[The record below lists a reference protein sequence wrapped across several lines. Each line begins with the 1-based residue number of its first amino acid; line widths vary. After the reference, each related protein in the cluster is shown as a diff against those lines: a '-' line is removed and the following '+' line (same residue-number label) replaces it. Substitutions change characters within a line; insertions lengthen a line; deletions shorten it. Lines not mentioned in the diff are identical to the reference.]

1 MLHQVITGK
10 SFELIL
16 AVAAVQGQLP
26 TLVARLIRF
35 NEFSKI
41 GQDKAR
47 SQLFDITFLMLVAIV
62 QTYGAETVL
71 EQDGDSLFQVWVQS
85 CMIEAHKPK
94 APEQILHLCDPN
106 NVDSLLQQFNAGE
119 TDFKNSVKWQDV
131 LFNMA
136 GVMQEVLVAWEQ
148 GCLVP
153 ADVKRIL
160 DAVRGRMYCLPLAA
174 AAWLCAYMRTAPE
187 NTLLKPANMVQQ
199 LLAPPVVEEDCL
211 GERWGLTKELIRK
224 MQKDVQL
231 PLKLKSGKDLVSTQ
245 PATEQLHAAWTTA
258 IKKGWLDHASAR
270 TVHCLLDTA
279 GPSWLVSAV
288 LQELLQLRYR
298 DQLQRGVDL
307 ALALFHVNIHLCT
320 LELFN
325 HALPQLLYNSIQ
337 ADTLMEPQLS
347 SLALLTSY
355 CIYTAIDHTDEV
367 GIMSTHTQL
376 NVWTLST

>member
-1 MLHQVITGK
+1 MLHQVIAGQ

-41 GQDKAR
+41 GQDKAK
-47 SQLFDITFLMLVAIV
+47 SQLFDITFLILVAIV
-62 QTYGAETVL
+62 QAYGAETVL
-71 EQDGDSLFQVWVQS
+71 DQDGDSLFQIWVQS

-94 APEQILHLCDPN
+94 APEQILHLCEPSI
-106 NVDSLLQQFNAGE
+106 VDSLLQQFNAGE
-119 TDFKNSVKWQDV
+119 TDFKNVVKWQDV
-131 LFNMA
+131 LFNIA

-148 GCLVP
+148 GALVP
-153 ADVKRIL
+153 SDVKRIL
-160 DAVRGRMYCLPLAA
+160 DAIRGRMYCLPLAA

-199 LLAPPVVEEDCL
+199 LLAPPVVEEDSL
-211 GERWGLTKELIRK
+211 GERWGLTNELIRK

-231 PLKLKSGKDLVSTQ
+231 PLKPKSGKQLVSTQ
-245 PATEQLHAAWTTA
+245 PATEQLHEVWTIA
-258 IKKGWLDHASAR
+258 IKRGWLDHTSAR

-355 CIYTAIDHTDEV
+355 CIYTAIDRTDEV
-367 GIMSTHTQL
+367 SLILYLFCT
-376 NVWTLST
+376 

>member
-1 MLHQVITGK
+1 MLHHVITGK

-26 TLVARLIRF
+26 MLVSRLIRF

-41 GQDKAR
+41 GTDQGR
-47 SQLFDITFLMLVAIV
+47 SQLFDISFLMLVAIV

-71 EQDGDSLFQVWVQS
+71 DQDGDSLFQVWVQS

-94 APEQILHLCDPN
+94 APEQILHLCEPSV
-106 NVDSLLQQFNAGE
+106 VDSLLQQFNAGE
-119 TDFKNSVKWQDV
+119 TNFKNSVKWQDV

-148 GCLVP
+148 GSLVA

-199 LLAPPVVEEDCL
+199 LLAPPVVKEDCL
-211 GERWGLTKELIRK
+211 AERWALTKELIRK

-231 PLKLKSGKDLVSTQ
+231 PVKPKTGKDLVSTQ
-245 PATEQLHAAWTTA
+245 PATEQLHAAWSTA
-258 IKKGWLDHASAR
+258 IKRGN
-270 TVHCLLDTA
+270 LL
-279 GPSWLVSAV
+279 
-288 LQELLQLRYR
+288 
-298 DQLQRGVDL
+298 
-307 ALALFHVNIHLCT
+307 
-320 LELFN
+320 
-325 HALPQLLYNSIQ
+325 
-337 ADTLMEPQLS
+337 
-347 SLALLTSY
+347 
-355 CIYTAIDHTDEV
+355 
-367 GIMSTHTQL
+367 
-376 NVWTLST
+376 